1 MYHYP
6 KLTFQ
11 LKKTGKRNTIVLRL
25 NFGHKQILAT
35 VGDKSYGI
43 YKSYYISTKMGIN
56 PSEWDST
63 RQRAKGKN
71 PLNKVLDNIEQLTKD
86 VYYKYYR
93 TANHNPELIV
103 SSIKTLVFGFQSK
116 VREVV
121 FKDDMI
127 LSADDYD
134 KLPVIKGDAAQIL
147 QKKFIFDK
155 KESEKDRL
163 LSMNLV
169 DYIKNEY
176 LVKRTDLELSSAKSY
191 TNIQSFIREFDSKA
205 KVCDLNEEWVMRFM
219 KWARERR
226 KPDKT
231 LYGYNYINTVIQKQ
245 LKAVSNYLVTYEKIK
260 NDIAWNKK
268 EIRKSSTKTDEIAL
282 NLSQLKAIID
292 LDLTGS
298 RKRLKDIPSLELSRD
313 LLIIGCLTSL
323 RVSDVKNLHLNK
335 LDKDKYQLDM
345 VTKKTKAHIKF
356 IVHPIVGKI
365 YEKYNGKIP
374 FLSDDKLNK
383 NVKELGKLAFE
394 KGVKEFGVEFILK
407 KLDPSNINKVIV
419 SKPVKFFERIKSSS
433 FRRTWA
439 SYAVQSK
446 LMSLDQICLVTGH
459 SRISQLMEY
468 CKTSE
473 EDLNDKLAILYK
485 KIKL

>member
-6 KLTFQ
+6 KITFQ
-11 LKKTGKRNTIVLRL
+11 LKQTGKRNTIVLRL
-25 NFGHKQILAT
+25 NFGHKQVLAT
-35 VGDKSYGI
+35 VGNKTFGT
-43 YKSYYISTKMGIN
+43 YKSYYISTKMDIKS
-56 PSEWDST
+56 SEWDST

-86 VYYKYYR
+86 VYFKYYR
-93 TANHNPELIV
+93 TANHNPELV
-103 SSIKTLVFGFQSK
+103 VASIKTLVFGFQSK

-121 FKDDMI
+121 FKDNMI

-134 KLPVIKGDAAQIL
+134 TLPVIKGDAAQIL
-147 QKKFIFDK
+147 QKKLIFDK

-205 KVCDLNEEWVMRFM
+205 KVCDLTEEWVIQFM
-219 KWARERR
+219 KWARQR
-226 KPDKT
+226 KKSNGE
-231 LYGYNYINTVIQKQ
+231 LYAFNYINTVIQKQ
-245 LKAVSNYLVTYEKIK
+245 LKAVSNYLVTYEKVE
-260 NDIAWNKK
+260 NDISWQKK
-268 EIRKSSTKTDEIAL
+268 EIRKSGTKTDEIAL
-282 NLSQLKAIID
+282 NLSQLKIIIN
-292 LDLTGS
+292 LELTGS
-298 RKRLKDIPSLELSRD
+298 RKRVKDISSLELARN
-313 LLIIGCLTSL
+313 LMVIGCLTSL
-323 RVSDVKNLHLNK
+323 RVSDIKNIQLNK
-335 LDKDKYQLDM
+335 LGVDKYQLDM
-345 VTKKTKAHIKF
+345 ITKKTKAHVKF

-374 FLSDDKLNK
+374 YMSDGKLNK

-394 KGVKEFGVEFILK
+394 KGNKEFGVEFILK
-407 KLDPSNINKVIV
+407 KVDPSNINKVIV
-419 SKPVKFFERIKSSS
+419 TKPVKFYDRIKTSS

-439 SYAVQSK
+439 SYAVQSN
-446 LMSLDQICLVTGH
+446 LMSLDQICKVTGH
-459 SRISQLMEY
+459 SRISQLIEY

-473 EDLNDKLAILYK
+473 DDLNDKLAILYK